1 MNPKDFMSKNSQ
13 TKIDLNEVSE
23 KYSEVK
29 TKYDT
34 LGINLTQ
41 ALELFLKENDIKV
54 LSVSYRVK
62 DKDSFVEK
70 IDRKKYE
77 KPFNE
82 IEDICGIRIICY
94 YQSDV
99 DKIAEIISKEFEV
112 LENQDKEELLKTD
125 QFGYR
130 STHFI
135 VKIKKGWLQ
144 APNYR
149 GLEDLKTEIQVRTVL
164 MHAWAEIEH
173 KLAYKKTAHIPKQ
186 FKRKLSRISA
196 KLEEADEQFEELKKE
211 ITSYKEDVI
220 EITKDESIEATNIDL
235 NLDSLQAFLD
245 AKFPDRTKDIKETA
259 NLIDEFLEFKIGLKE
274 LASSYERVKGFLP
287 KFEKDSFAN
296 STGTP
301 NRWSQTGAAR
311 AVMDLTNQIY
321 FMKRVGKHYMISKVD
336 LKWRERVKRAEK
348 KKQNDKARETQP

>member
-1 MNPKDFMSKNSQ
+1 MSKRNQ

-23 KYSEVK
+23 TYSKVR

-34 LGINLTQ
+34 LGINLAQ
-41 ALELFLKENDIKV
+41 ALELFLKESDIKV

-70 IDRKKYE
+70 IDRKNYE
-77 KPFNE
+77 KPFDE

-99 DKIAEIISKEFEV
+99 DKIAKIISREFEV
-112 LENQDKEELLKTD
+112 LESQDKEELLEAD

-135 VKIKKGWLQ
+135 VRIKKGWLQ

-149 GLEDLKTEIQVRTVL
+149 GLENLKAELQIRTVL
-164 MHAWAEIEH
+164 MHAWAEIQH
-173 KLAYKKTAHIPKQ
+173 KLAYKKDTHIPKQ

-196 KLEEADEQFEELKKE
+196 KLEEADEQFEELRNE
-211 ITSYKEDVI
+211 ITNYKEDIV
-220 EITKDESIEATNIDL
+220 EIAKGKSLDTKEIDL

-245 AKFPDRTKDIKETA
+245 LAFPNKRKNIEFTA
-259 NLIDEFLEFKIGLKE
+259 DVVDEFLRHHIGLKE
-274 LASSYERVKGFLP
+274 FISSYEKVKNYLFDI
-287 KFEKDSFAN
+287 EKDMVKDGRLSKACFFQA
-296 STGTP
+296 GL
-301 NRWSQTGAAR
+301 AR
-311 AVMDLTNQIY
+311 LIMYLTNSDY
-321 FMKRVGKHYMISKVD
+321 FESQRFHSMKNKETYKKWQEIIEKMI
-336 LKWRERVKRAEK
+336 AEK
-348 KKQNDKARETQP
+348 SDEKN

>member
-1 MNPKDFMSKNSQ
+1 MSKKSQ

-23 KYSEVK
+23 TYSKVK

-34 LGINLTQ
+34 LGINLAQ
-41 ALELFLKENDIKV
+41 ALELFLNENDIKV
-54 LSVSYRVK
+54 LSVSYRIK

-77 KPFNE
+77 KPFDE

-99 DKIAEIISKEFEV
+99 DKIAEIISNEFEV
-112 LENQDKEELLKTD
+112 LENQDKEELLEAD

-149 GLEDLKTEIQVRTVL
+149 GLEDLKAEIQIRTVL

-173 KLAYKKTAHIPKQ
+173 KLAYKKASHVPKQ

-196 KLEEADEQFEELKKE
+196 KLEEADEQFEELRNQ
-211 ITSYKEDVI
+211 INSYKEDII
-220 EITKDESIEATNIDL
+220 EITKEETIKATKIDL

-245 AKFPDRTKDIKETA
+245 TAFPDRRKSISLTT
-259 NLIDEFLEFKIGLKE
+259 NLLDEYLAFGIGLNE
-274 LASSYERVKGFLP
+274 LKDSYERVKNYLPKIEIEEHGEEKFWVQVGIARVMMDLANEKYRKKRGFLNSP
-287 KFEKDSFAN
+287 KDNAIHKLSLDEIEED
-296 STGTP
+296 P
-301 NRWSQTGAAR
+301 N
-311 AVMDLTNQIY
+311 Y
-321 FMKRVGKHYMISKVD
+321 
-336 LKWRERVKRAEK
+336 LKWIKVIQKDEAK
-348 KKQNDKARETQP
+348 KKSK

>member
-1 MNPKDFMSKNSQ
+1 MSKRKE

-23 KYSEVK
+23 QFSKVR

-34 LGINLTQ
+34 LGINLAQ
-41 ALELFLKENDIKV
+41 ALELFLKESDIKV

-70 IDRKKYE
+70 IDRKNYE
-77 KPFNE
+77 KPFDE

-99 DKIAEIISKEFEV
+99 DKIAKIISEEFDV
-112 LENQDKEELLKTD
+112 LENQDKEELLEAD

-149 GLEDLKTEIQVRTVL
+149 GLENLKTEIQIRTVL

-173 KLAYKKTAHIPKQ
+173 KLAYKKKSHIPDK
-186 FKRKLSRISA
+186 FIRKLSRISA
-196 KLEEADEQFEELKKE
+196 KLEEADEQFEELRNAVE
-211 ITSYKEDVI
+211 SYKQDIVETVQHKSHDTKNI
-220 EITKDESIEATNIDL
+220 EL

-245 AKFPDRTKDIKETA
+245 ATFPDRDKDIAKTVK
-259 NLIDEFLEFKIGLKE
+259 LIDEFLTFQIGMQEFI
-274 LASSYERVKGFLP
+274 SSYEQIKNYLAEI
-287 KFEKDSFAN
+287 EKDIREISGIATLQWTQVGMARMIMSVTN
-296 STGTP
+296 ERYSK
-301 NRWSQTGAAR
+301 SQNKGLSPKYIEL
-311 AVMDLTNQIY
+311 DN
-321 FMKRVGKHYMISKVD
+321 
-336 LKWRERVKRAEK
+336 KWREVIKKDQAKEK
-348 KKQNDKARETQP
+348 SSENN

>member
-1 MNPKDFMSKNSQ
+1 MSRRNQ
-13 TKIDLNEVSE
+13 NKIDLNEVSE
-23 KYSEVK
+23 TYSNVR

-34 LGINLTQ
+34 LGINLAQ
-41 ALELFLKENDIKV
+41 ALELFLIEKDIKV

-62 DKDSFVEK
+62 DKDSFIEK

-77 KPFNE
+77 KPFDE

-94 YQSDV
+94 YKTDV
-99 DKIAEIISKEFEV
+99 DKIAEIIAKEFEV
-112 LENQDKEELLKTD
+112 LENQDKEELLEAD

-135 VKIKKGWLQ
+135 VKIKKDWLQ

-149 GLEDLKTEIQVRTVL
+149 GLENLKAEIQIRTVL

-173 KLAYKKTAHIPKQ
+173 KLAYKKAAHVPKQ

-211 ITSYKEDVI
+211 IAEYKEDVAEIAKSESVKNKNI
-220 EITKDESIEATNIDL
+220 EL

-245 AKFPDRTKDIKETA
+245 TAFPDRDKIIRLTGEVVDYLLKYNISLEE
-259 NLIDEFLEFKIGLKE
+259 LI
-274 LASSYERVKGFLP
+274 SSYERVKKYLPEFEAEYCKYFKLPDRILSQYFLA
-287 KFEKDSFAN
+287 K
-296 STGTP
+296 
-301 NRWSQTGAAR
+301 
-311 AVMDLTNQIY
+311 VILLLTNDSCWEGEVPNNIA
-321 FMKRVGKHYMISKVD
+321 FVNMIK
-336 LKWRERVKRAEK
+336 KWREIIQKDEAEK
-348 KKQNDKARETQP
+348 KSGENN